1 MKSFKS
7 KIKTMIRATDVKE
20 IKMHNHLINNYVIGN
35 KKALLKAMTVYYK
48 KIDDFVFNY
57 LPYTFHI
64 VDGLEDENYF
74 RFLRHYYQ
82 RGK

>member
-1 MKSFKS
+1 MKCFRQKVR
-7 KIKTMIRATDVKE
+7 TVVRANEIKE

-64 VDGLEDENYF
+64 VDGLED
-74 RFLRHYYQ
+74 
-82 RGK
+82 